1 MIKCTNTRCV
11 FLSLALI
18 VVVNSHVARANSVG
32 GSNMFS
38 LGSGAAIQPDYE
50 GGKGTRGGPM
60 PIINAR
66 WKRFHVDDGFRVDL
80 FGNAG
85 GEVSIGAAYD
95 FGRRDSG
102 GEWLGAAGS
111 NYLRGL
117 GTIEGAPTI
126 DAKVT
131 KVMGLSQFGVL
142 QATGKVT
149 HWVGNHD
156 FTTAEGGVLFDI
168 PISERL
174 TVETSASAVWA
185 NHSYMQSFFGVNAK
199 QALASHFPIFAVH
212 HGIKNLTESIQAS
225 YIVRPKW
232 TVVAKVSDSQLL
244 GDAQRSPV
252 VQRRS
257 GVTGSLLLMY
267 RVR

>member
-1 MIKCTNTRCV
+1 MIKRTNTRCV

-18 VVVNSHVARANSVG
+18 VVVNSHAARANTVG
-32 GSNMFS
+32 GSNLLS

-95 FGRRDSG
+95 FGRRDSH
-102 GEWLGAAGS
+102 GEWLAPTGS

-117 GTIEGAPTI
+117 GTIEGAPTL

-131 KVMGLSQFGVL
+131 KVIGLSQFGVL
-142 QATGKVT
+142 QVTGKVT
-149 HWVGNHD
+149 HWLGSHD
-156 FTTAEGGVLFDI
+156 FTTAEGGLLFDI

-185 NHSYMQSFFGVNAK
+185 NHSYMQSFFGVSAE
-199 QALASHFPIFAVH
+199 QALASNFPVFDPH
-212 HGIKNLTESIQAS
+212 REIKNLTESIQVS
-225 YIVRPKW
+225 YIVRPKL
-232 TVVAKVSDSQLL
+232 TVVAKLSESQLL
-244 GDAQRSPV
+244 GDAQRSPI
-252 VQRRS
+252 VQSRS

-267 RVR
+267 RIR